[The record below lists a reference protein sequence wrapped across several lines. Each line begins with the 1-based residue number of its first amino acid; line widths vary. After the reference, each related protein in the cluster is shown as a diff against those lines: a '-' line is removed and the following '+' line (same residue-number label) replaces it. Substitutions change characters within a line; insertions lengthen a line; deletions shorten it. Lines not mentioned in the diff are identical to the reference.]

1 MHFIELKAIYCLI
14 WFFRNEIKILN
25 KKNAVLTALVALEGS
40 SGPIAL
46 LVSVLTFLLTGHT
59 LTPVNVTMLLAFI
72 GAQRLNPCCFLAY
85 GWLQIYEAYVSLL
98 RIEDFLLLKD
108 LPAVSCD
115 YTSDESK
122 SELKELKS
130 RLKDHEERVE
140 VNHFDDAMNE
150 RGMAIDLC
158 VSNLTC
164 MQVSREEEYILE
176 NIDLITESKSLA
188 VITGPVGSGKSTL
201 LSAIAGEVPKKKG
214 TLTRP
219 EKLAYV
225 PQIAWVFSGTI
236 RENILFGLPYDE
248 QMYKRVLRACALVKD
263 MQEMPNGDLTVV
275 GERGEVLSGGQQARV
290 SLARAVY
297 ADADLYLLDDP
308 FSALDF
314 KVGQHIFENCIQD
327 FLGDKTRVLIS
338 HQEQHMKEATE
349 VVVLYK
355 GRVLGRG
362 TFTDL
367 QGEGFLSTTVNPL
380 HQKAPKDST
389 FDKKYNEQEE
399 KFIDISD
406 EKDPPSTGE
415 KGLTI
420 SDEDRTIGRV
430 SPKLY
435 WDYFRSGTHSMGI
448 LSMMFLFPI
457 AQGKPFLSDLMA
469 DCVSW
474 KMQKNSTLDKR
485 PAIT

>member
-150 RGMAIDLC
+150 RGMAIGLC

-176 NIDLITESKSLA
+176 NIDLITE
-188 VITGPVGSGKSTL
+188 
-201 LSAIAGEVPKKKG
+201 
-214 TLTRP
+214 
-219 EKLAYV
+219 
-225 PQIAWVFSGTI
+225 
-236 RENILFGLPYDE
+236 
-248 QMYKRVLRACALVKD
+248 
-263 MQEMPNGDLTVV
+263 
-275 GERGEVLSGGQQARV
+275 
-290 SLARAVY
+290 
-297 ADADLYLLDDP
+297 
-308 FSALDF
+308 
-314 KVGQHIFENCIQD
+314 
-327 FLGDKTRVLIS
+327 
-338 HQEQHMKEATE
+338 
-349 VVVLYK
+349 
-355 GRVLGRG
+355 
-362 TFTDL
+362 
-367 QGEGFLSTTVNPL
+367 
-380 HQKAPKDST
+380 
-389 FDKKYNEQEE
+389 
-399 KFIDISD
+399 
-406 EKDPPSTGE
+406 
-415 KGLTI
+415 
-420 SDEDRTIGRV
+420 
-430 SPKLY
+430 
-435 WDYFRSGTHSMGI
+435 
-448 LSMMFLFPI
+448 
-457 AQGKPFLSDLMA
+457 
-469 DCVSW
+469 
-474 KMQKNSTLDKR
+474 
-485 PAIT
+485 

>member
-115 YTSDESK
+115 HTSDKSK

-130 RLKDHEERVE
+130 GLKDHKERVE
-140 VNHFDDAMNE
+140 VNHFDDAIDE

-158 VSNLTC
+158 VSSLTC
-164 MQVSREEEYILE
+164 MQVGREEEYILE
-176 NIDLITESKSLA
+176 NIDLITESKGLT

-248 QMYKRVLRACALVKD
+248 QMYKRVLRACALDKD
-263 MQEMPNGDLTVV
+263 MQEMPDGDLTVV

-367 QGEGFLSTTVNPL
+367 QGEGFLNTTVNPL
-380 HQKAPKDST
+380 HQKAPKDSK
-389 FDKKYNEQEE
+389 FDKNYNEQEQ
-399 KFIDISD
+399 KFIDSSD

-415 KGLTI
+415 KGLTM
-420 SDEDRTIGRV
+420 SDEDRTIGWV

-435 WDYFRSGTHSMGI
+435 WDYFSSGTHSMGI
-448 LSMMFLFPI
+448 IAMICLFPI

-469 DCVSW
+469 DYTSW
-474 KMQKNSTLDKR
+474 KMQTNSTLDKR